1 VTLRLH
7 DSADEATLRDV
18 YRRFFAEHCST
29 EVVRRA
35 EPTGHDPQ
43 LWSRLIGLGA
53 PGMAAPEAVGGGG
66 GSRFDLMVVAEEAG
80 RVLAPVPLIEHQLA
94 AALLAAHAPRRF
106 DDVLDGTTIATLA
119 LRPSLDGWWRIV
131 PGAAFAGV
139 VVGVHDGSLITVRQ
153 SPSGK
158 HEPNGAAQAFA
169 DVLADG
175 ARIAEAEDFLATLDA
190 WRVLTAAQLVGAS
203 EAVLAIGIAYVL
215 DRHQFGRPI
224 GSYQAIQHGLSELP
238 GLINGAR
245 LVAGKAAWA
254 HEHDAPSFIDLD
266 HNDITDPAS
275 LASMALL
282 FAAEAGA
289 QTVDRVLQY
298 HGAIGCAMEN
308 DVQLYYRRIRS
319 WPLVLAPKQVERQ
332 HLAALLMSS

>member
-43 LWSRLIGLGA
+43 LWSRLVDLGT
-53 PGMAAPEAVGGGG
+53 PGMAAPEAAGGGG
-66 GSRFDLMVVAEEAG
+66 GSLLDLMVVAEEAG

-94 AALLAAHAPRRF
+94 AGLLAAHAPSQF
-106 DDVLDGTTIATLA
+106 DDVVDGSTIATLA
-119 LRPSLDGWWRIV
+119 LRPSLDRWWRIV
-131 PGAAFAGV
+131 PGASFASV

-153 SPSGK
+153 SPSARR
-158 HEPNGAAQAFA
+158 EPNGAAQPFA

-175 ARIAEAEDFLATLDA
+175 ASIADAECFAATLDA

-203 EAVLAIGIAYVL
+203 EEVLAIGIAYVL
-215 DRHQFGRPI
+215 DRQQFGRPI
-224 GSYQAIQHGLSELP
+224 GSYQAIQHGLSDLP

-245 LVAGKAAWA
+245 LLAGKAAWA
-254 HEHDAPSFIDLD
+254 REHNAPSVIDLD
-266 HNDITDPAS
+266 RNEITDPAA

-282 FAAEAGA
+282 FAAQAGA

-298 HGAIGCAMEN
+298 HGAIGCAAEN

-319 WPLVLAPKQVERQ
+319 WPLVLASKPVERQ
-332 HLAALLMSS
+332 HLAALLLSG